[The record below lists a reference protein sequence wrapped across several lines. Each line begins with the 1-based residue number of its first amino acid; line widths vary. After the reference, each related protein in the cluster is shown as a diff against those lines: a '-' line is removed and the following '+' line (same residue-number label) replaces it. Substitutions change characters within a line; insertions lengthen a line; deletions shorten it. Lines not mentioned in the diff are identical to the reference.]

1 MAANSDI
8 FSNRSGRNGQ
18 SFKQLPRFFATPRA
32 RWPRHVDVA
41 PQIPPAPRDERDI
54 VITFI
59 GHATFLIRTAQATV
73 LTDPIFSNRAS
84 PVSFAGPKRVHEPG
98 VRLADLPRIDVVLLS
113 HNHYDHCDLP
123 TLKNLAERFQP
134 LVIAPSRNKE
144 LLEKAELTRIE
155 QLGWWQSARKSP
167 FPVTLA
173 PAQHFS
179 ARTPFDRNQ
188 ALWGS
193 FVFELAGKRL
203 YFAGDTG
210 YSEHFRMIR
219 ARAGR
224 MDLALLP
231 IGAYEPRWFM
241 KDIHMNPGEAVQAH
255 LDLESKHSIAMH
267 FGTFQLTPEPIDAP
281 ASELQRALTERGVD
295 ASAFEVPV
303 PGHSLHLGD
312 VLRPKLAKHA

>member
-1 MAANSDI
+1 MAANSDT
-8 FSNRSGRNGQ
+8 FSNRSGRDGQ
-18 SFKQLPRFFATPRA
+18 SFRQLPKFLVTPRA
-32 RWPRHVDVA
+32 RWPRHVDVT
-41 PQIPPAPRDERDI
+41 PQIPPAPRDDHDI

-73 LTDPIFSNRAS
+73 LTDPMFSKRAS
-84 PVSFAGPKRVHEPG
+84 PVSFAGPKRVHDPG

-123 TLKNLAERFQP
+123 TLRHLADRFQP
-134 LVIAPSRNKE
+134 LVITPSRNKE

-155 QLGWWQSARKSP
+155 QLGWWQSARKTP
-167 FPVTLA
+167 FPVTVA

-203 YFAGDTG
+203 FFAGDTG

-241 KDIHMNPGEAVQAH
+241 KPAHMNPEEAVQTF
-255 LDLESKHSIAMH
+255 LDLGAGEFVAMH
-267 FGTFQLTPEPIDAP
+267 WGTFRLTDEPMLEPPTRTRAAWQSARLPEDRLHIPRHGQTLVFGP
-281 ASELQRALTERGVD
+281 ATS
-295 ASAFEVPV
+295 SVP
-303 PGHSLHLGD
+303 
-312 VLRPKLAKHA
+312 LR